1 MPKVGAP
8 ADGSVGADELPGE
21 ADTVVVAFGAR
32 GKVDVV
38 SRRLLL
44 PGLDH
49 RVDLGAAG
57 AAPVRVVVDRVLGE
71 HAFHERAT
79 LLRFAFVPGRDV
91 VTDDRRGVDQR
102 TSSCWVGYEELS
114 CAPGAAMTSGVMA
127 HLAGGSPGLGR
138 EPQPRARNAVAQDDE
153 LNSGIVLR
161 LLEGFELSADRVWA
175 ATSSSARLR
184 PARLHDALGN
194 GRRGAALRRCG
205 MTTTQT
211 LTQTAAAPTLAAP
224 SVVAGEPPWAAL
236 PVIIGGALMVI
247 LDFFIL
253 NVALPSL
260 TTDLHASS
268 AQLEWIVASYAL
280 MEAIFLDHSR
290 LA

>member
-1 MPKVGAP
+1 MLGRVRRTFLRSRGGNDLGGNGA
-8 ADGSVGADELPGE
+8 SC
-21 ADTVVVAFGAR
+21 
-32 GKVDVV
+32 
-38 SRRLLL
+38 RRL
-44 PGLDH
+44 
-49 RVDLGAAG
+49 
-57 AAPVRVVVDRVLGE
+57 
-71 HAFHERAT
+71 
-79 LLRFAFVPGRDV
+79 
-91 VTDDRRGVDQR
+91 
-102 TSSCWVGYEELS
+102 
-114 CAPGAAMTSGVMA
+114 
-127 HLAGGSPGLGR
+127 PGLGR

-280 MEAIFLDHSR
+280 MEAIFLITAGWLSDNLGRRRCTSTASR
-290 LA
+290 CSPFPR